1 MHERRWK
8 IVLPLVLLA
17 LPFTATPA
25 ETTAKAA
32 EVAGPRVSMIGPA
45 LRSTDLDRSIKFYTS
60 GLGMTVVRKIPMGS
74 STEVI
79 LSFGGGPEQPLILLY
94 KDATPGKSPP
104 IEHGNGFGRVVLR
117 VSDATALSAQLVA
130 AGYQVGEAHA
140 NSVNHMKVFWVSD
153 PDGYKYE
160 ITEVPSKQ

>member
-1 MHERRWK
+1 MNERRWN

-17 LPFTATPA
+17 LPFTAMPA

-32 EVAGPRVSMIGPA
+32 EVAGPRVTMIGPA
-45 LRSTDLDRSIKFYTS
+45 LRSTDLERSIKFYTS
-60 GLGMTVVRKIPMGS
+60 GLGMTVVRGIPLGS

-79 LSFGGGPEQPLILLY
+79 LSFGGRPEQPLILLY

-130 AGYQVGEAHA
+130 AGYQPGEAHA
-140 NSVNHMKVFWVSD
+140 NSVNHIKVFWVSD

-160 ITEVPSKQ
+160 IAEVPANQ